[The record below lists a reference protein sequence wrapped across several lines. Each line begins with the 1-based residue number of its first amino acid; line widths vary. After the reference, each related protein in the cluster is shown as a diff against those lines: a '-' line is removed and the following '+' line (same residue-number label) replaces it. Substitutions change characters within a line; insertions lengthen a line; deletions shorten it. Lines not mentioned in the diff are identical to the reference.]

1 MVGMTTFDESKHP
14 RGQAANPGQ
23 FASKTNDAPTGG
35 LTASE
40 PPAPRPRGGA
50 SLKRGDFGGYTLSK
64 VSRMNGREGEAFS
77 ATIMLNGKAAG
88 ELIQDGN
95 GGETWARWNTREHR
109 EAFEQLVKDHWD
121 FEQDYTFAGHHMVTP
136 YREDAVLDALYEEH
150 DTRKRLN
157 RARTGK
163 KLSVLTR
170 RQLDALDAL
179 DGHDGITEWGQISN
193 GVGIE
198 KDLLAHPGLGPGL
211 EGASYWDGEAWVPFA
226 DLA

>member
-23 FASKTNDAPTGG
+23 FAAKTNDAPTGG
-35 LTASE
+35 LTAPE
-40 PPAPRPRGGA
+40 PPTARPRGGA
-50 SLKRGDFGGYTLSK
+50 TMKRGDFGGYTLAK

-77 ATIMLNGKAAG
+77 ATIMLDRKPAG

-121 FEQDYTFAGHHMVTP
+121 FDQDYTHAGYHLVAP
-136 YREDAVLDALYEEH
+136 YREDSVLDALYEEH

-163 KLSVLTR
+163 KLPVL
-170 RQLDALDAL
+170 LESHLAALDE
-179 DGHDGITEWGQISN
+179 HDGVLVWSQISN
-193 GVGIE
+193 GVGAE
-198 KDLLAHPGLGPGL
+198 RDLLTDPNIGPQL

-226 DLA
+226 DLT